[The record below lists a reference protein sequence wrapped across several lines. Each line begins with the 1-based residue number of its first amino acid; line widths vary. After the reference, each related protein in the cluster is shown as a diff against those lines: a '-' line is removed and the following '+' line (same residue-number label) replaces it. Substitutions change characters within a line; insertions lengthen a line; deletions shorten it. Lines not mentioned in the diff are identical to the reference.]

1 LNNSRLARSFR
12 GFLPKL
18 RGNLIGMA
26 PKEIAPGKDVR
37 LYQ

>member
-1 LNNSRLARSFR
+1 
-12 GFLPKL
+12 LPKL